1 MLQRNFSEN
10 KYSSPT
16 STNLQILFKAE
27 MSQKATLQTKRA
39 RESDV
44 LNFLNFLLGEQTA
57 THLLLLLTHT
67 KILVKAKVTNI
78 DQTAV
83 KLSGYVTKQEV
94 SNFFKPNMP
103 YLMVKRL

>member
-44 LNFLNFLLGEQTA
+44 
-57 THLLLLLTHT
+57 
-67 KILVKAKVTNI
+67 
-78 DQTAV
+78 
-83 KLSGYVTKQEV
+83 
-94 SNFFKPNMP
+94 
-103 YLMVKRL
+103 